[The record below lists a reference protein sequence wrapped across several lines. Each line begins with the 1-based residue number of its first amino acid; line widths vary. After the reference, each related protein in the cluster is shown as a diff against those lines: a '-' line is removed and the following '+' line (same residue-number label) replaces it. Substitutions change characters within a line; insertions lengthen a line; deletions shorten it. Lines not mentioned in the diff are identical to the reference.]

1 MREYVILPTT
11 QNRLFILMPVTG
23 AILRATHLLLQAMR
37 QSTPLLDMWDVASI
51 TLRAIENDHTGNYA
65 RPVVYMR
72 HPDAIPRLPPMT
84 SLVAINLYSDFDA
97 SSTYREMVSSLWTF
111 NGSGHPTNPNTFV
124 LQEEDDKL
132 PYENLAVSPIIYTS
146 LLSDLINRNLH
157 KLAI

>member
-37 QSTPLLDMWDVASI
+37 QSIPLLDMWDVASI

-72 HPDAIPRLPPMT
+72 HPDATRRLPPMT
-84 SLVAINLYSDFDA
+84 SLVDINLYADFDA

-111 NGSGHPTNPNTFV
+111 NGPGHPTNPDTFV
-124 LQEEDDKL
+124 LQEENDKL
-132 PYENLAVSPIIYTS
+132 RHEDLATGEPIGTNV
-146 LLSDLINRNLH
+146 LRKLINRNLH
-157 KLAI
+157 MLSI